1 MSFND
6 LLKAGAGMLGGGANQ
21 GLGGG
26 MPAGMDQILGQVLS
40 GGGGAGGLGGLVSKF
55 EQAGMGDIIKGW
67 ISTGPNPAISGDQ
80 LSKVLGNE
88 QVAAIAKQ
96 LGIDPSQAMGQLS
109 AVLPGLVDK
118 LTPNGNV
125 PQGLDIQGQLGGLL
139 GGLFGKK

>member
-6 LLKAGAGMLGGGANQ
+6 LLKAGAGMLGGGQ
-21 GLGGG
+21 GGG

-40 GGGGAGGLGGLVSKF
+40 GGGGAGAGLGGLVSKF

-88 QVAAIAKQ
+88 QVVAIAKQ
-96 LGIDPSQAMGQLS
+96 MGVDPSQAMAQLS
-109 AVLPGLVDK
+109 AILPGLVDK
-118 LTPNGNV
+118 MTPSGSV
-125 PQGLDIQGQLGGLL
+125 PAGLDIQGQLGGLL

>member
-1 MSFND
+1 MVMSFND
-6 LLKAGAGMLGGGANQ
+6 LLKAGAGMLGGGNS
-21 GLGGG
+21 GGG

-40 GGGGAGGLGGLVSKF
+40 GGGGAGAGLGGLVSKF

-96 LGIDPSQAMGQLS
+96 LGVDPSQAMGQLS

-118 LTPNGNV
+118 MTPDGNV